1 MHNIIVVQSNL
12 DYPDSL
18 RLDERARII
27 ENMNIKA
34 NQTSFEC
41 SSSVTTH
48 ASAAFAFSKRNKL
61 AFTSL
66 FNAVL
71 LKRLWRRISIMA
83 NKYSWQNW
91 DQRKSPDNREI
102 RIIEVWII
110 KVRLYL
116 FWADNL
122 FALFFNFLLPIPHF
136 LPHPLRPPPA
146 PRKQDRQTNKQQL
159 QQHTYI
165 YKTKQN
171 REITEILGLSWVRKN
186 TKITLK
192 IILTTK
198 NFFSEY

>member
-18 RLDERARII
+18 RLEERARII

-41 SSSVTTH
+41 SSLVTTRTG
-48 ASAAFAFSKRNKL
+48 AAFAFSKRNKL

-71 LKRLWRRISIMA
+71 LKRLWRRILIMT

-122 FALFFNFLLPIPHF
+122 FALIFTFFSPPPPISYPTLF
-136 LPHPLRPPPA
+136 VPPRPP
-146 PRKQDRQTNKQQL
+146 KTRQTNK

>member
-12 DYPDSL
+12 DYLDSL
-18 RLDERARII
+18 RLDERVRII

-41 SSSVTTH
+41 SSLVTTRTG
-48 ASAAFAFSKRNKL
+48 AAFAFSKRNKL

-71 LKRLWRRISIMA
+71 LKRLWRRISIMT

-122 FALFFNFLLPIPHF
+122 FALIFTFFSPPPHF
-136 LPHPLRPPPA
+136 LPHPLRSPPRP
-146 PRKQDRQTNKQQL
+146 PKTRQTNKQTTTTTTHIHIQN
-159 QQHTYI
+159 
-165 YKTKQN
+165 KEKQRDN
-171 REITEILGLSWVRKN
+171 GNIRPIVGKKKYENNLKN
-186 TKITLK
+186 
-192 IILTTK
+192 
-198 NFFSEY
+198 NSNN

>member
-91 DQRKSPDNREI
+91 DQRKSPDNQEI

-136 LPHPLRPPPA
+136 LPHPLLPPPRPP
-146 PRKQDRQTNKQQL
+146 KTRQTNKQTTTTTTHIHIQN
-159 QQHTYI
+159 
-165 YKTKQN
+165 KAKQRDN
-171 REITEILGLSWVRKN
+171 GNIRPIVGKKKYENNLKN
-186 TKITLK
+186 
-192 IILTTK
+192 
-198 NFFSEY
+198 NSNN

>member
-41 SSSVTTH
+41 SSLVTTH

-71 LKRLWRRISIMA
+71 LKRLWRRISIMT
-83 NKYSWQNW
+83 NKYS
-91 DQRKSPDNREI
+91 
-102 RIIEVWII
+102 
-110 KVRLYL
+110 
-116 FWADNL
+116 
-122 FALFFNFLLPIPHF
+122 
-136 LPHPLRPPPA
+136 
-146 PRKQDRQTNKQQL
+146 
-159 QQHTYI
+159 
-165 YKTKQN
+165 
-171 REITEILGLSWVRKN
+171 
-186 TKITLK
+186 
-192 IILTTK
+192 
-198 NFFSEY
+198 

>member
-91 DQRKSPDNREI
+91 DQRKSPDNQEI

-136 LPHPLRPPPA
+136 LPHPLRPPRP
-146 PRKQDRQTNKQQL
+146 PKTRQTNKQTTTTTTHIHIQN
-159 QQHTYI
+159 
-165 YKTKQN
+165 KAKQRDN
-171 REITEILGLSWVRKN
+171 GNIRPIVGKKKYENNLKN
-186 TKITLK
+186 
-192 IILTTK
+192 
-198 NFFSEY
+198 NSNN

>member
-41 SSSVTTH
+41 SSLVTTH
-48 ASAAFAFSKRNKL
+48 AGAAFAFSKRNKL

-71 LKRLWRRISIMA
+71 LKRLWRRISIMT

-122 FALFFNFLLPIPHF
+122 FALFFNFLLSPPPISYPTLF
-136 LPHPLRPPPA
+136 VPPPRPP
-146 PRKQDRQTNKQQL
+146 KTRQTNKQTTTTTTHIHIQN
-159 QQHTYI
+159 
-165 YKTKQN
+165 KAKQRDN
-171 REITEILGLSWVRKN
+171 GNIRPIVGKKKYENNLKN
-186 TKITLK
+186 
-192 IILTTK
+192 
-198 NFFSEY
+198 NSNN

>member
-41 SSSVTTH
+41 SSLVTRH
-48 ASAAFAFSKRNKL
+48 AGAAFAFSKRNKL

-136 LPHPLRPPPA
+136 LPHPLRPPP
-146 PRKQDRQTNKQQL
+146 PPPENKTDKQTNNNYNNT
-159 QQHTYI
+159 HTY
-165 YKTKQN
+165 TKQSK
-171 REITEILGLSWVRKN
+171 TER
-186 TKITLK
+186 
-192 IILTTK
+192 
-198 NFFSEY
+198 

>member
-41 SSSVTTH
+41 SSLVTTH

-136 LPHPLRPPPA
+136 LPHPLRPPP
-146 PRKQDRQTNKQQL
+146 PPENKTDKQTNNNYNNT
-159 QQHTYI
+159 HTY
-165 YKTKQN
+165 TKQSK
-171 REITEILGLSWVRKN
+171 TER
-186 TKITLK
+186 
-192 IILTTK
+192 
-198 NFFSEY
+198 

>member
-18 RLDERARII
+18 RLEERARII
-27 ENMNIKA
+27 ENMNIKP

-48 ASAAFAFSKRNKL
+48 TGAAFAFSKRNKL

-71 LKRLWRRISIMA
+71 LKRLWRRISIMT

-122 FALFFNFLLPIPHF
+122 FALIFTFFSPPPPFLTPPSSS
-136 LPHPLRPPPA
+136 PPRPP
-146 PRKQDRQTNKQQL
+146 KTRQTNKQQL

>member
-18 RLDERARII
+18 RLEERARII

-71 LKRLWRRISIMA
+71 LKRLWRRISIMT
-83 NKYSWQNW
+83 NKYS
-91 DQRKSPDNREI
+91 
-102 RIIEVWII
+102 
-110 KVRLYL
+110 
-116 FWADNL
+116 
-122 FALFFNFLLPIPHF
+122 
-136 LPHPLRPPPA
+136 
-146 PRKQDRQTNKQQL
+146 
-159 QQHTYI
+159 
-165 YKTKQN
+165 
-171 REITEILGLSWVRKN
+171 
-186 TKITLK
+186 
-192 IILTTK
+192 
-198 NFFSEY
+198 

>member
-136 LPHPLRPPPA
+136 LPHPLRPPP
-146 PRKQDRQTNKQQL
+146 PPPENKTDKQTNNNYNNT
-159 QQHTYI
+159 HTY
-165 YKTKQN
+165 TKQSK
-171 REITEILGLSWVRKN
+171 TER
-186 TKITLK
+186 
-192 IILTTK
+192 
-198 NFFSEY
+198 

>member
-34 NQTSFEC
+34 NQTPFEC
-41 SSSVTTH
+41 SSLVTTH
-48 ASAAFAFSKRNKL
+48 AGAAFASSKRNKL

-71 LKRLWRRISIMA
+71 LKRLWRRISIMTS
-83 NKYSWQNW
+83 KYSWQNW

-122 FALFFNFLLPIPHF
+122 FALFFDFLLS
-136 LPHPLRPPPA
+136 PPPFLNPPSSSP
-146 PRKQDRQTNKQQL
+146 PRPFENKTDNKQTTTTTTHIHIQN
-159 QQHTYI
+159 
-165 YKTKQN
+165 KAKQKDN
-171 REITEILGLSWVRKN
+171 GNYRPIVGKKN

>member
-1 MHNIIVVQSNL
+1 MHNIMVAQSNL

-41 SSSVTTH
+41 SSLVTTRTG
-48 ASAAFAFSKRNKL
+48 AAFAFSKRNKL

-71 LKRLWRRISIMA
+71 VKRLWRRISIMT

-122 FALFFNFLLPIPHF
+122 FALFFNFLLPPPISYPTLF
-136 LPHPLRPPPA
+136 VPPPRPP
-146 PRKQDRQTNKQQL
+146 KTRQTNK
-159 QQHTYI
+159 
-165 YKTKQN
+165 KTTTTTTHIHIQNKAKQRDN
-171 REITEILGLSWVRKN
+171 GNIRPIVGKKKYENNLKN
-186 TKITLK
+186 
-192 IILTTK
+192 
-198 NFFSEY
+198 NSNN